1 MFCYL
6 SRNYRGVDNAG
17 NKAKSDIERILS
29 EAGFRNVGLR
39 RGCDRNAV
47 RGFVHTLASVLR
59 GVCRAGRGDVLVLQ
73 YPLKKYYNFVCRLV
87 RLRGCRIVTVVH
99 DLGSF
104 RRKRLT
110 PEQEVRRLGRSDVVV
125 VHTDAMKAWL
135 QAQGLRSKMVVLGL
149 FDYLSDSAP
158 DPRRQ
163 EPADDGAYRV
173 TFVGGLDRA
182 NDGFVYELAN
192 RPRRFRL
199 QLYGRGYEPQH
210 VCGQADYRGFIP
222 SDELIRTADAHFG
235 IVWYGNSLDGCRG
248 GEVGEYLRY
257 NSPHKLSLYIRCGLP
272 VVIWDGAGLA
282 DFVRAHRIG
291 LCLPS
296 LERLDETLARLG
308 RREYEEMKENVR
320 RMNRLVSDG
329 HFCRAAIEKACEALG
344 CRAPYHE
351 PNLLKEIC

>member
-73 YPLKKYYNFVCRLV
+73 YPLKKYYNFVCRLA

-135 QAQGLRSKMVVLGL
+135 QAQGLRSKMV
-149 FDYLSDSAP
+149 AP
-158 DPRRQ
+158 
-163 EPADDGAYRV
+163 
-173 TFVGGLDRA
+173 
-182 NDGFVYELAN
+182 
-192 RPRRFRL
+192 
-199 QLYGRGYEPQH
+199 
-210 VCGQADYRGFIP
+210 
-222 SDELIRTADAHFG
+222 TA
-235 IVWYGNSLDGCRG
+235 
-248 GEVGEYLRY
+248 
-257 NSPHKLSLYIRCGLP
+257 
-272 VVIWDGAGLA
+272 
-282 DFVRAHRIG
+282 
-291 LCLPS
+291 
-296 LERLDETLARLG
+296 
-308 RREYEEMKENVR
+308 
-320 RMNRLVSDG
+320 
-329 HFCRAAIEKACEALG
+329 
-344 CRAPYHE
+344 
-351 PNLLKEIC
+351 